1 MKKISRKTAC
11 LIITALLV
19 VIGIGT
25 YFCKSTYAK
34 NTTMIPKSLEIK
46 KGKSMKISVKKEKIR
61 NKIKWSSNRKNVV
74 TVSKKGIIT
83 AKNVGNAK
91 ITAKYKKDKW
101 ICNVKVVKAG
111 EVPVETRKPAE
122 TINDPNWQTAK
133 SSGSLED
140 FKKYFDVDMSLYED
154 KSVEHGTVSKITYHS
169 KIYNKDREAYV
180 YLPPKYNKEKKYP
193 V

>member
-1 MKKISRKTAC
+1 MYGGRLEMKKISRKTAC

-83 AKNVGNAK
+83 AKNRSEERRVGK
-91 ITAKYKKDKW
+91 ECRSRW
-101 ICNVKVVKAG
+101 S
-111 EVPVETRKPAE
+111 P
-122 TINDPNWQTAK
+122 
-133 SSGSLED
+133 
-140 FKKYFDVDMSLYED
+140 
-154 KSVEHGTVSKITYHS
+154 YH
-169 KIYNKDREAYV
+169 
-180 YLPPKYNKEKKYP
+180 
-193 V
+193 